1 MIFLMLISLYTS
13 RVVLATLGVTDFG
26 IYNIV
31 GGVVVLFSFLN
42 NAMVSSIQRFLN
54 IELGRKDEKQAGK
67 VFSMSVN
74 CQLIIIFF
82 VLLLSETVGLWFLNT
97 YLNIPPDR
105 MEAANW
111 IFQFSI
117 LSMCVGILYAPY
129 NAAIIAYEKMS
140 IYAYISILEAVLKL
154 AIVYLLIIGSF
165 DKLIL
170 FGFLI
175 LIVHVI
181 VCLIYVYFCLKN
193 FSICFYHKINDKAI
207 FKSIMSFSGWSLFG
221 SLASVGTTQGL
232 NIVQNMFFGV
242 AINAAMGVANQ
253 VNNAL
258 NQFVSNFSMA
268 YRPQII
274 KYYAANDK
282 EYFLKLVCRMS
293 KFTYM
298 LLFVLSLPVIICCD
312 DILDIWLK
320 DVPAYA
326 VAFCRITIYYSLS
339 EALTTPLWMAVQ
351 ATGKIKKYQ
360 INISFLKLLALPISI
375 IGLYFGA
382 STEFVL
388 WVNLLA
394 NISNHIYRLYYL
406 KADKEVD
413 LNIWEYTKTAMWPC
427 LVVTILSLPIPIILQ
442 YFVEGYIGLTLVIIT
457 AFAVAAFVTMFLGL
471 DKNERVKVYSF
482 AISKI
487 HKK

>member
-54 IELGRKDEKQAGK
+54 FELGRKDEIQAGR
-67 VFSMSVN
+67 VFSMSIN
-74 CQLIIIFF
+74 CQLLIILF

-97 YLNIPPDR
+97 FLNIPPER
-105 MEAANW
+105 MAATNW
-111 IFQFSI
+111 IYQFSV

-140 IYAYISILEAVLKL
+140 IYAYVSILEALLKL
-154 AIVYLLIIGSF
+154 AIVYLLLIGSF

-170 FGFLI
+170 YGFLI
-175 LIVHVI
+175 FLVHVV

-193 FSICFYHKINDKAI
+193 FSTCYYHKIKDKKL
-207 FKSIMSFSGWSLFG
+207 FKGIMSFSGWSLFG
-221 SLASVGTTQGL
+221 SLATVGTNQGL

-242 AINAAMGVANQ
+242 SINAAMGVANQ

-258 NQFVSNFSMA
+258 NQFVGNFSMA
-268 YRPQII
+268 YRPQVV

-282 EYFLKLVCRMS
+282 KYFLKLIYRMS
-293 KFTYM
+293 KFTYL
-298 LLFVLSLPVIICCD
+298 LLFVLSLPVIICCK

-320 DVPAYA
+320 DVPAHA
-326 VAFCRITIYYSLS
+326 VSFCRIMIYYSLS

-351 ATGKIKKYQ
+351 AIGRIKKYQ
-360 INISFLKLLALPISI
+360 IQISCLKLLALPLSI
-375 IGLYFGA
+375 VGLYLGA

-388 WVNLLA
+388 WANLLA

-406 KADKEVD
+406 RADKEVNLD
-413 LNIWEYTKTAMWPC
+413 IWTYTKIAMWPC
-427 LVVTILSLPIPIILQ
+427 FLVTILSLPLPLILQ
-442 YFVEGYIGLTLVIIT
+442 NFVEGFIGLALVIIT
-457 AFAVAAFVTMFLGL
+457 AFVIASLLTMFLGL
-471 DKNERVKVYSF
+471 DKDERAKVFSF
-482 AISKI
+482 AMSKI
-487 HKK
+487 NKK